1 MAAIV
6 SSAIRAE
13 ISENKKD
20 VILGII
26 INSSS
31 ILHAKHQAISFACT
45 NLFLYTA
52 PHIGN
57 IISSFSLRRLLPI
70 LLSRDW

>member
-20 VILGII
+20 VILGVI
-26 INSSS
+26 INSSR
-31 ILHAKHQAISFACT
+31 LHAKHQAISFACT